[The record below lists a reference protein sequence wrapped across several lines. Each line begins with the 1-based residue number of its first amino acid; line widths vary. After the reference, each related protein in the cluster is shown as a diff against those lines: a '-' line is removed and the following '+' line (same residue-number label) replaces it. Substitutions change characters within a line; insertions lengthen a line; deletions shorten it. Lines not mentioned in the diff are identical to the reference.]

1 MSSSQKVIPMLVQPL
16 RWIGRVVIV
25 AGIALPSTAGAQVL
39 DTVVEWHRL
48 LQVTVAGTPTPTV
61 FFTRPY
67 ALTGIAV
74 FDALNSIEHVYHPY
88 VIDVGGTATAS
99 REAAVAQAAHDV
111 LVALYPGQ
119 LATLDAALAT
129 SLSGRPAAAVAEGVQ
144 IGAAVARAVLQSRA
158 ADGWDRLATP
168 YLLPN
173 MPGFYQVTPP
183 QNSVV
188 AFTHYPGVQPF
199 VRDRHASLVAPPPA
213 LTSTLYAQDFNEVKA
228 LGGTTSTG
236 RTPEQ
241 TSIAQRW
248 AAIGT
253 STQFQHVWSNI
264 LRDLARRTN
273 LSALETARGYALLGA
288 TMHDG
293 LLASFNGKF
302 LYGLWRP
309 VTAIREAERD
319 GNPATTADP
328 TWLSLIPTPPYPA
341 YPGNMT
347 CMAAVGS
354 RTLER
359 LFGRNDV
366 AFSVTWTG
374 TGTNADITRPFNGF
388 RELADEQARSRVYGG
403 IHFQFDQDASLGVCI
418 PMADY
423 AFDNYMRKR

>member
-1 MSSSQKVIPMLVQPL
+1 MQPPRGILRAVILV
-16 RWIGRVVIV
+16 V
-25 AGIALPSTAGAQVL
+25 GISLPATASAQVL
-39 DTVVEWHRL
+39 DTLVEWQRL
-48 LQVTVAGTPTPTV
+48 MQVTVAGTATPTV

-67 ALTGIAV
+67 AMTSIAM
-74 FDALNSIEHVYHPY
+74 FDALNSIERGYQPY
-88 VIDVGGTATAS
+88 LIEVSASATAS
-99 REAAVAQAAHDV
+99 REAAIAQAAHDV

-129 SLSGRPAAAVAEGVQ
+129 TLSGRPAAAVAEGVQ

-158 ADGWDRLATP
+158 NDGWDRPVTP

-173 MPGFYQVTPP
+173 LPGYYQVTPP
-183 QNSVV
+183 QNATVT
-188 AFTHYPGVQPF
+188 FTHYPGVQPF
-199 VRDRHASLVAPPPA
+199 LIDRNRMLVAAPPA
-213 LTSTLYAQDFNEVKA
+213 LTSALYTQHFNEVKA
-228 LGGTTSTG
+228 IGGAVSTV
-236 RTPEQ
+236 RTAEQ

-253 STQFQHVWSNI
+253 STQFQHVWANI

-273 LSALETARGYALLGA
+273 LSALDAARGYALLA
-288 TMHDG
+288 MTMHDG

-319 GNPATTADP
+319 GNPETAADP
-328 TWLSLIPTPPYPA
+328 AWLSLIPNPPYPA

-347 CMAAVGS
+347 CMGSVNS

-359 LFGRNDV
+359 LFGRDDV

-374 TGTNADITRPFNGF
+374 TGGNADITRPFNGF
-388 RELADEQARSRVYGG
+388 RELANEQAASRIYGG
-403 IHFQFDQDASLGVCI
+403 IHFRFDQDASLGVCI

>member
-1 MSSSQKVIPMLVQPL
+1 MFTQPPRGILRAVILV
-16 RWIGRVVIV
+16 V
-25 AGIALPSTAGAQVL
+25 GIALPATAGAQVL
-39 DTVVEWHRL
+39 DTLVEWQRL
-48 LQVTVAGTPTPTV
+48 TQVTVAGTATPTV

-67 ALTGIAV
+67 AMTSIAM
-74 FDALNSIEHVYHPY
+74 FDALNSIERGYQPY
-88 VIDVGGTATAS
+88 LIEVSASATAS
-99 REAAVAQAAHDV
+99 REAAIAQAAHDV

-129 SLSGRPAAAVAEGVQ
+129 TLSGRPAAAVAEGVQ

-158 ADGWDRLATP
+158 NDGWDRPVTA
-168 YLLPN
+168 YLLPSL
-173 MPGFYQVTPP
+173 PGYYQVTPP
-183 QNSVV
+183 QNATVT
-188 AFTHYPGVQPF
+188 FTHYPGVQPF
-199 VRDRHASLVAPPPA
+199 VIDRNRMLVAAPPA
-213 LTSTLYAQDFNEVKA
+213 LTSALYTQDFNEVKA
-228 LGGTTSTG
+228 IGGAISTV
-236 RTPEQ
+236 RTAEQ

-253 STQFQHVWSNI
+253 STQFQHVWANI

-273 LSALETARGYALLGA
+273 LSALDAARGYALLGM

-309 VTAIREAERD
+309 ITAIREAERD
-319 GNPATTADP
+319 GNPATAADP
-328 TWLSLIPTPPYPA
+328 TWLSLIPNPPYPT

-347 CMAAVGS
+347 CMGS
-354 RTLER
+354 VNSRILER
-359 LFGRNDV
+359 VFGRDDV

-374 TGTNADITRPFNGF
+374 TGGNADITRPFNGF
-388 RELADEQARSRVYGG
+388 RELANEQARSRIYGG
-403 IHFQFDQDASLGVCI
+403 IHFTFDQDASLGVCI